1 MKLILLI
8 EEHMSRQK
16 VIIMVVILVDH
27 IEIKV
32 FVIVLQIVL
41 VIGLLNI
48 MSVELVFLKVQ
59 LIFMKI
65 LKEL

>member
-8 EEHMSRQK
+8 EEHISRQK
-16 VIIMVVILVDH
+16 VVIMAVILVEH
-27 IEIKV
+27 IEVKV

-59 LIFMKI
+59 LISIKI
-65 LKEL
+65 LKVL